1 MFTIY
6 SLSGSDGVT
15 VYFGATSKNA
25 AYALS
30 HHRSAA
36 KSAKRRTPI
45 NEWVLANEGS
55 VVFTALEEVEASDK
69 DTRLEFWLSNARR
82 QKLPILNVT
91 KEEHKAKVRE
101 AMSKPEVRAR
111 ISENGKGR
119 VNTPEH
125 RAAISRANK
134 GRVITPEHRAII
146 SARHTGK
153 VTSDETK
160 AKIAERAKGHLRNL
174 GRTHTPEAREKMS
187 HTRHVNLHESKGI
200 QKDTCRWCNPTT

>member
-6 SLSGSDGVT
+6 SLSGADGKT

-36 KSAKRRTPI
+36 KSAKRRTPV
-45 NEWVLANEGS
+45 NEWVLENEGS
-55 VVFTALEEVEASDK
+55 VVFTALEEVSEEDK

-82 QKLPILNVT
+82 SGLPILNVT
-91 KEEHKAKVRE
+91 KEEHAAKVKK
-101 AMSKPEVRAR
+101 AMSDPAVRAR

-125 RAAISRANK
+125 RKAISEANK
-134 GRVITPEHRAII
+134 GRVISPEHRAII

-153 VTSDETK
+153 VTSPETK
-160 AKIAERAKGHLRNL
+160 AKIAAKAMGHKRNE
-174 GRTHTPEAREKMS
+174 GRVHSEAAKEKMS
-187 HTRHVNLHESKGI
+187 RTRHTLNHVDKGI
-200 QKDTCRWCNPTT
+200 VKETCRWCNPTT